1 MRPKTVLLK
10 LKPLLKAPSFTSQ
23 EASALGV
30 SSAALSHY
38 VKSGEIIRLGLGIY
52 RGVHAPQFDD
62 FRWEDLVLAI
72 TRVRQGVICLVSAL
86 ALYNL
91 TEEIPRQHWI
101 AIPNNTLHR
110 GNNAVKIIRMRNI
123 KLGKSFIKLN
133 NQKLPIFDH
142 ERTIIDSFRFLGIE
156 TALTALR
163 NALTKKGKE
172 KINLERIRKYAKI
185 LHVNIEP
192 YLLAVTT

>member
-23 EASALGV
+23 EAASLGV
-30 SSAALSHY
+30 SSAELSHY
-38 VKSGEIIRLGLGIY
+38 VKTGDIIRLSLGIY
-52 RGVHAPQFDD
+52 RSTHAPQFDD
-62 FRWEDLVLAI
+62 FRWEDLILAI
-72 TRVRQGVICLVSAL
+72 TRVKQGVICLVSAL
-86 ALYNL
+86 SLYDL

-110 GNNAVKIIRMRNI
+110 GNSAVKIIRMRNI

-133 NQKLPIFDH
+133 NQKLPIFDR
-142 ERTIIDSFRFLGIE
+142 ERTIIDSFRYLGIE
-156 TALTALR
+156 TALKALR

-172 KINLERIRKYAKI
+172 KIELEKIRKYAKI

-192 YLLAVTT
+192 YLLALTT